1 MLKKKR
7 IIPIIAGLAIII
19 IIATIIIPIIA
30 NKSNSA
36 KIVTSSQ
43 LEKAVNIS
51 DLSTAEFVYNG
62 IAEKYKDDNPEK
74 EKYNIKYDAS
84 VKVGI
89 NMNDI
94 DFNFTA
100 PVHVLKADGGTL
112 PLDIALKQPVETIF
126 TGPAASVLGIE
137 ALGAPQVKSI
147 SLDVGGT
154 TTDIA
159 FWENGLPLLAGHG
172 AKVAGYP
179 TAVRSFHMRSVG
191 IGGDSRIRRTE
202 TGFEVGPERIG
213 PAMAV
218 GGCEPTLSDALIV
231 AGRVGFGD
239 KAAAHKGMQ
248 QLCLMGETAAE
259 VAMQVVEA
267 AVSVIE
273 ATINEMLH
281 EWSIQPVY
289 TVNDVI
295 KGTEFEPE
303 LLVGVGGGAAGLIM
317 ALGER
322 MGLPV
327 EIPAGATVAN
337 AVGAALARPTLAAS
351 LRADTTEGYYLI
363 PESGQRERLPSGF
376 SMKMAEELLA
386 AWLHE
391 QAKAWQ
397 LPGQEAEV
405 ISKEFFRTIH
415 GYYDSGEII
424 SLRMQLKPGIL
435 QTVIGR
441 EVAF

>member
-1 MLKKKR
+1 M
-7 IIPIIAGLAIII
+7 
-19 IIATIIIPIIA
+19 
-30 NKSNSA
+30 
-36 KIVTSSQ
+36 
-43 LEKAVNIS
+43 
-51 DLSTAEFVYNG
+51 
-62 IAEKYKDDNPEK
+62 
-74 EKYNIKYDAS
+74 
-84 VKVGI
+84 
-89 NMNDI
+89 
-94 DFNFTA
+94 
-100 PVHVLKADGGTL
+100 
-112 PLDIALKQPVETIF
+112 
-126 TGPAASVLGIE
+126 GIE

-159 FWENGLPLLAGHG
+159 FWENGLPLLARHG

-218 GGCEPTLSDALIV
+218 RGCEPTLSDALIV

>member
-1 MLKKKR
+1 M
-7 IIPIIAGLAIII
+7 
-19 IIATIIIPIIA
+19 
-30 NKSNSA
+30 
-36 KIVTSSQ
+36 
-43 LEKAVNIS
+43 
-51 DLSTAEFVYNG
+51 
-62 IAEKYKDDNPEK
+62 
-74 EKYNIKYDAS
+74 
-84 VKVGI
+84 
-89 NMNDI
+89 
-94 DFNFTA
+94 
-100 PVHVLKADGGTL
+100 
-112 PLDIALKQPVETIF
+112 
-126 TGPAASVLGIE
+126 
-137 ALGAPQVKSI
+137 
-147 SLDVGGT
+147 
-154 TTDIA
+154 
-159 FWENGLPLLAGHG
+159 LAGHG

-202 TGFEVGPERIG
+202 TGLRFERIG

-231 AGRVGFGD
+231 AGRIGFGD

-259 VAMQVVEA
+259 VARQVVEA

-295 KGTEFEPE
+295 KGTAFEPE

-337 AVGAALARPTLAAS
+337 AVGRHWP
-351 LRADTTEGYYLI
+351 G
-363 PESGQRERLPSGF
+363 RLSCQ
-376 SMKMAEELLA
+376 SA
-386 AWLHE
+386 
-391 QAKAWQ
+391 
-397 LPGQEAEV
+397 
-405 ISKEFFRTIH
+405 
-415 GYYDSGEII
+415 
-424 SLRMQLKPGIL
+424 
-435 QTVIGR
+435 GR
-441 EVAF
+441 